1 MTNNANGKF
10 LFLDPTTASA
20 VANTADTCDE
30 AVAYD
35 PAEAFAAITRS
46 LEDAG
51 YDPVTQLTAYL
62 IADDPTYL
70 PEETDARTIAR
81 HVGRDKLLEALLA
94 FYLEH
99 RDHVC

>member
-1 MTNNANGKF
+1 MTNNTKGKF
-10 LFLDPTTASA
+10 LFLDTIDSPAASD
-20 VANTADTCDE
+20 TADSLVGE
-30 AVAYD
+30 AIYD

-46 LEDAG
+46 LTEAG

-70 PEETDARTIAR
+70 PEETDARVIAH
-81 HVGRDKLLEALLA
+81 HVGRDKLLAALLA

-99 RDHVC
+99 RDHE

>member
-10 LFLDPTTASA
+10 LFLDPTTAPA
-20 VANTADTCDE
+20 VANTCDE
-30 AVAYD
+30 EVAYD
-35 PAEAFAAITRS
+35 PTEAFATITRS

-99 RDHVC
+99 RDHVR

>member
-1 MTNNANGKF
+1 MPSNAKGKL
-10 LFLDPTTASA
+10 LFLDPIDPPA
-20 VANTADTCDE
+20 VSDTLDTHAE
-30 AVAYD
+30 DAVYD
-35 PAEAFAAITRS
+35 AAEAFDAITRS

-70 PEETDARTIAR
+70 PEETDARVIAHR
-81 HVGRDKLLEALLA
+81 VGRDKLLEALLC

-99 RDHVC
+99 RDHE